1 MRKEISVINVINDTN
16 VTNVINVTIVTN
28 VISVTN
34 VINDINVTN
43 VIKKIPNANR
53 PPYMQHAAHATP
65 QIHPITPLIHQPS

>member
-16 VTNVINVTIVTN
+16 VTNDTN
-28 VISVTN
+28 DTSVTN

-43 VIKKIPNANR
+43 VIKKTNANR
-53 PPYMQHAAHATP
+53 PPYTQHMQPP

>member
-1 MRKEISVINVINDTN
+1 MRKEISVI
-16 VTNVINVTIVTN
+16 N

>member
-1 MRKEISVINVINDTN
+1 MRKEISVINVINVTNDTN
-16 VTNVINVTIVTN
+16 
-28 VISVTN
+28 VTN

>member
-16 VTNVINVTIVTN
+16 
-28 VISVTN
+28 VTN

>member
-1 MRKEISVINVINDTN
+1 MRKEISVINVIND
-16 VTNVINVTIVTN
+16 
-28 VISVTN
+28 ISVTN

>member
-16 VTNVINVTIVTN
+16 VTNVIN
-28 VISVTN
+28 
-34 VINDINVTN
+34 DIN

-65 QIHPITPLIHQPS
+65 EIHPITPLIHQPS

>member
-16 VTNVINVTIVTN
+16 VTNVINV
-28 VISVTN
+28 
-34 VINDINVTN
+34 INDISVTN

-53 PPYMQHAAHATP
+53 PPYTQHAAHATP

>member
-1 MRKEISVINVINDTN
+1 MRKEISVINVTNVINDTN
-16 VTNVINVTIVTN
+16 
-28 VISVTN
+28 VTN

-65 QIHPITPLIHQPS
+65 QIHPITPLIH

>member
-1 MRKEISVINVINDTN
+1 MRKEISVINVIND
-16 VTNVINVTIVTN
+16 
-28 VISVTN
+28 TN

-65 QIHPITPLIHQPS
+65 QIHPITPLIH

>member
-16 VTNVINVTIVTN
+16 VIN
-28 VISVTN
+28 VTN
-34 VINDINVTN
+34 VINDISVTN

-65 QIHPITPLIHQPS
+65 QIHPITPLIH

>member
-16 VTNVINVTIVTN
+16 VTNVINV
-28 VISVTN
+28 
-34 VINDINVTN
+34 INVTN
-43 VIKKIPNANR
+43 IIKKIPNANR

>member
-1 MRKEISVINVINDTN
+1 MRKEISVINVINVINDTNDTN
-16 VTNVINVTIVTN
+16 VTNVT
-28 VISVTN
+28 
-34 VINDINVTN
+34 NDINVTN

>member
-1 MRKEISVINVINDTN
+1 MRKEISVTNVINVINDTN
-16 VTNVINVTIVTN
+16 VTNDTN
-28 VISVTN
+28 DTNVTN

>member
-16 VTNVINVTIVTN
+16 VTNVINV
-28 VISVTN
+28 
-34 VINDINVTN
+34 INDINVTI

-53 PPYMQHAAHATP
+53 PPYTQHAAHATP

>member
-16 VTNVINVTIVTN
+16 VTNVINDINVT
-28 VISVTN
+28 
-34 VINDINVTN
+34 NVTN

>member
-1 MRKEISVINVINDTN
+1 MRKEISVINVINVINDTN
-16 VTNVINVTIVTN
+16 VT
-28 VISVTN
+28 
-34 VINDINVTN
+34 NVTN

>member
-1 MRKEISVINVINDTN
+1 MRKEISVTNVIDVIDVINDTN
-16 VTNVINVTIVTN
+16 VTN

-65 QIHPITPLIHQPS
+65 QIHPITPLIH

>member
-1 MRKEISVINVINDTN
+1 MRKEISVTNVINDTN
-16 VTNVINVTIVTN
+16 VTN
-28 VISVTN
+28 VTN

>member
-1 MRKEISVINVINDTN
+1 MRKEISVTNVINDTN
-16 VTNVINVTIVTN
+16 VTNVIN
-28 VISVTN
+28 
-34 VINDINVTN
+34 DINVIN

>member
-16 VTNVINVTIVTN
+16 VTNVINDT
-28 VISVTN
+28 
-34 VINDINVTN
+34 NVTN

>member
-1 MRKEISVINVINDTN
+1 MRKEISVINVIN
-16 VTNVINVTIVTN
+16 
-28 VISVTN
+28 VTN
-34 VINDINVTN
+34 VINDTNVINVTN

>member
-16 VTNVINVTIVTN
+16 VTN

>member
-1 MRKEISVINVINDTN
+1 MRKEISVINVIN
-16 VTNVINVTIVTN
+16 VTNVINVINDTN
-28 VISVTN
+28 VTN

-53 PPYMQHAAHATP
+53 PPYTQHAAHATP

>member
-16 VTNVINVTIVTN
+16 VTNVIN
-28 VISVTN
+28 
-34 VINDINVTN
+34 DIN

-65 QIHPITPLIHQPS
+65 EIHPITPLIH

>member
-1 MRKEISVINVINDTN
+1 MRKEISVINDTN
-16 VTNVINVTIVTN
+16 
-28 VISVTN
+28 VTN